1 MKNLPLIHQS
11 PLVSVICTCFNH
23 EKYVFE
29 ALNSV
34 LNQTYTNIEL
44 FIIDNGSKD
53 NSVEVIQN
61 WVWLHDYFTTVNIHF
76 HAVTRNYCQVF
87 NEALRECSGTF
98 VVDLAADDILCSTHL
113 ETAVFN
119 LEERHAGVYFSNAK
133 LFDEKGHSRTF
144 YPLDKDGSLK
154 VSVPE
159 GDMYQHLVERYIVC
173 SATLVFRTFT
183 LLKENGYDESLSYE
197 DFDIM
202 VRLGRKYKFIFSNTI
217 GVEKRL
223 LRNSFSAGQYRSK
236 NSIMLPSTYEV
247 LKKIRKMNR
256 TPKEN
261 KALIN
266 RSLHETKHALASANF
281 EIAGKLLSLVD
292 ELDEKPRRFWLYW
305 GWWRLKLDISWLYL
319 AYTRH

>member
-1 MKNLPLIHQS
+1 MPSK

-23 EKYVFE
+23 GKYIFE
-29 ALNSV
+29 SLNSV
-34 LNQTYTNIEL
+34 VNQTYPNIEL

-61 WVWLHDYFTTVNIHF
+61 WLWLHDYFTPVKTHF
-76 HAVTRNYCQVF
+76 HPVTRNYCQVF
-87 NEALRECSGTF
+87 NEALRKCSGSF
-98 VVDLAADDILCSTHL
+98 VVDLAADDILCPSHL
-113 ETAVFN
+113 ETAVLC
-119 LEERHAGVYFSNAK
+119 LEERQAGVYFSNAK
-133 LFDEKGHSRTF
+133 LVDEKGHSRMF
-144 YPLDKDGSLK
+144 YPLNNDGSLK
-154 VSVPE
+154 VPVPQ
-159 GDMYQHLVERYIVC
+159 GDLYQHLVERYVVC
-173 SATLVFRTFT
+173 SATLVFRTFV

-202 VRLGRKYKFIFSNTI
+202 VRLARKYQFIFSNSI

-236 NSIMLPSTYEV
+236 DSIMLPSTLQV

-256 TPKEN
+256 TPEES

-281 EIAGKLLSLVD
+281 EIAGEFLSFIY
-292 ELDEKPRRFWLYW
+292 EFGERPRRFWLYW
-305 GWWRLKLDISWLYL
+305 GWWRVKLNISWLYNV
-319 AYTRH
+319 YTRR